1 MEFPVKQRKKRSPS
15 PKGIARKKQ
24 ICHYIDHFT
33 AENGYPP
40 SVREIGDA
48 VGLKSPSTV
57 QRYIVILQKEGV
69 LRKNDGKTRTITT
82 SRPGTGVPILGKVT
96 AGQPIL
102 AFEDDCGRLAY
113 RTGTNVKDFA
123 LRVRGDSMVGA
134 GILDGDFVVV
144 RQQDSADSGAIVVAL
159 LDDEATVKRLQRKGT
174 EVWLYPENPHYDPIN
189 AESCVIIGRVIAVIR
204 EYS

>member
-1 MEFPVKQRKKRSPS
+1 MDNPVKTRKKRAPS

-24 ICHYIDHFT
+24 ICQYIDQFT
-33 AENGYPP
+33 ADNGYPP

-57 QRYIVILQKEGV
+57 QRYIVILQKDGI

-82 SRPGTGVPILGKVT
+82 TKPGIGIPIVGKVT

-113 RTGTNVKDFA
+113 RTGTNTKDFA

-144 RQQDSADSGAIVVAL
+144 RQQDSADNGAIVVAL
-159 LDDEATVKRLQRKGT
+159 LEDEATVKRFQRKGS
-174 EVWLYPENPHYDPIN
+174 EVWLYPENPNYEPIS
-189 AESCVIIGRVIAVIR
+189 AESCTIVGRVIAVIR
-204 EYS
+204 QY